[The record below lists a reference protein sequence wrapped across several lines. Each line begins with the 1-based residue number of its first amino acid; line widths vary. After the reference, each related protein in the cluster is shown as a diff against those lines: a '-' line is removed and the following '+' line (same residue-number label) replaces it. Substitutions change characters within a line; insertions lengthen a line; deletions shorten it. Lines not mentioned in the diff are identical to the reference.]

1 MKRYVPIALAASFF
15 LLSSCGSTPSSSAA
29 SQSPA
34 VTTSPAEEVSIS
46 PVPESVPTTS
56 VPLPSSAP
64 GSEIDRDTAL
74 SLALVH
80 VGVPETDAY
89 NIKVERDGDHGIA
102 IYDIEFETDYGDY
115 DFELSVQDGR
125 IVGADYEVG
134 EEWLDVL
141 GGNAVDLEEA
151 KAILQ
156 EKVPRVPSDEIQIWE
171 ENEDGRSRYE
181 GQFYFDGM
189 DYEFELDPQTGI
201 IFDWNADLLD

>member
-74 SLALVH
+74 SLALAH

-156 EKVPRVPSDEIQIWE
+156 EKVPGVPSDEIQIWE

-201 IFDWNADLLD
+201 IFDWSADLLN

>member
-15 LLSSCGSTPSSSAA
+15 LLSSCSSTPSSSAA
-29 SQSPA
+29 PQSPA
-34 VTTSPAEEVSIS
+34 VTTSPTEEVSIS
-46 PVPESVPTTS
+46 PVPEAVPTTS
-56 VPLPSSAP
+56 APLPSSAP

-74 SLALVH
+74 SLALAL

-156 EKVPRVPSDEIQIWE
+156 EKVPGVPSDEIQIWE

-201 IFDWNADLLD
+201 IFDWSADLLD